1 MPIDSRARATRRPDV
16 AGPPVAAAPPGVGT
30 EGAAPAAAASPAPE
44 AVRSNAVAVMAR
56 LLRSLFAQAPREAV
70 VVLCLTIALLFTSG
84 VSLVLLV
91 PLLGVA
97 GLDVG
102 GGSVGRLAEFAAAAL
117 GAVGLTLSVPVVLAA
132 YLLLVL
138 GSAALGH
145 LHAVRTASLDQGFA
159 MALRLRFHEAVTSLG
174 WAAFVQRT
182 GSSFLHTL
190 THEIERVGAALS
202 ILLRLLVRG
211 FMAAVYLSAALYVS
225 PGATLLVAAS
235 GGTLMALLSRMT
247 RLGRAKGE
255 QVSAAYEGL
264 YAAILEHLAG
274 MRVTKSH
281 GTEALHRDRFRERA
295 QVTARVQIDA
305 VRNQAD
311 VAFWLELG
319 TAAIMAAVFGTA
331 LVALA
336 MPLAQILLLIFL
348 FARVVPMLTGLQ
360 RQLQSLLNLLP
371 AVDRVEATLA
381 WLDARAE
388 PIEAPG
394 VPAPELVQA
403 LRLEGVG
410 FAYPTSDGVAVV
422 DDGGAV
428 LRDGGA
434 VLRDGGAVLRDGGAV
449 LHDVDLEVR
458 AGRTTA
464 IVGPSGGGKSTV
476 ADLAVGLLAPD
487 RGRVLVDGEPLVGPR
502 LRAWR
507 RHIGYVNQDTFLFND
522 TIRANLLAVRPEAG
536 EAELRAA
543 LRAASAGFVEALP
556 DGLDTVVGDRG
567 VRLSGGERQRVALAR
582 AILRQPALLVLDEAT
597 SALDPENERVIQ
609 EAIGRMAG
617 RQTILLIAHRLATVR
632 AADTIYV
639 LEQGRVAERGGWDE
653 LIALPGGRF
662 RALCRAQG
670 LLDDAAAAPESAAG

>member
-1 MPIDSRARATRRPDV
+1 MPIDSSAGATEPRGV
-16 AGPPVAAAPPGVGT
+16 AGAEVD
-30 EGAAPAAAASPAPE
+30 AAAASAPRAAAPSE
-44 AVRSNAVAVMAR
+44 AAVVMAR
-56 LLRSLFAQAPREAV
+56 LLRSLFAQAPREAAL
-70 VVLCLTIALLFTSG
+70 VLVLTIALLFTSG

-102 GGSVGRLAEFAAAAL
+102 GGSVGRVAELAAAAL
-117 GAVGLTLSVPVVLAA
+117 GAVGLTLNVPVVLAA

-145 LHAVRTASLDQGFA
+145 LHAVRTARLDQGFA
-159 MALRLRFHEAVTSLG
+159 MALRLRFHEAVTSLQ

-182 GSSFLHTL
+182 GSSFVHTL

-211 FMAAVYLSAALYVS
+211 LMVAIYLGAALYVS
-225 PGATLLVAAS
+225 PGTTLLVAAS
-235 GGTLMALLSRMT
+235 GGALMALLGGMT

-264 YAAILEHLAG
+264 YGEISEHLAG

-281 GTEALHRDRFRERA
+281 GTEPLHRARFRARA
-295 QVTARVQIDA
+295 EATARVQIEA

-331 LVALA
+331 LAVLE
-336 MPLAQILLLIFL
+336 MPLAQILLLLFL
-348 FARVVPMLTGLQ
+348 FARLVPMLTGLQ
-360 RQLQSLLNLLP
+360 RQLQSVLNLIP
-371 AVDRVEATLA
+371 AVDRVEANLA

-388 PIEAPG
+388 PVGGAD
-394 VPAPELVQA
+394 VPAPDLERT

-410 FAYPTSDGVAVV
+410 FAYPGPE
-422 DDGGAV
+422 GGAV
-428 LRDGGA
+428 LRDGVDVRRDVVD
-434 VLRDGGAVLRDGGAV
+434 VLRT
-449 LHDVDLEVR
+449 VDLEVR

-464 IVGPSGGGKSTV
+464 LVGPSGGGKSTV

-487 RGRVLVDGEPLVGPR
+487 RGRVLVDGARLAGPL

-507 RHIGYVNQDTFLFND
+507 RRIGYVNQDTFLFND
-522 TIRANLLAVRPEAG
+522 TIRANLLAVRPEAS
-536 EAELRAA
+536 EAELLEA
-543 LRAASAGFVEALP
+543 LRAAAAGFVEALP

-582 AILRQPALLVLDEAT
+582 AILRRPALLVLDEAT
-597 SALDPENERVIQ
+597 SALDPENERAIQ

-632 AADTIYV
+632 GADAIYV
-639 LEQGRVAERGGWDE
+639 LEQGRVVEHGGWDE
-653 LIALPGGRF
+653 LVARPGGRF

-670 LLDDAAAAPESAAG
+670 LLDDGVA